1 MNLWLVFWALMLV
14 VAGGS
19 FAAITLIVTVRG
31 VRDLR
36 QWFASLSGQN
46 SDP

>member
-1 MNLWLVFWALMLV
+1 MNLWLVFWTLMLL
-14 VAGGS
+14 VAGAS

-36 QWFASLSGQN
+36 QWFASLNQQN
-46 SDP
+46 ADQ

>member
-1 MNLWLVFWALMLV
+1 MNVWLIFWTLMLV

-19 FAAITLIVTVRG
+19 FAAITLVVTVRG

-36 QWFASLSGQN
+36 QWFTSLSRQET
-46 SDP
+46 DQ